1 MHATWTFYEL
11 HSISIIVSK
20 KGFLLNCKV
29 QNIDHR
35 YKAKSS
41 FFTFYKYFLYLSVC
55 QFAMKARRLRF
66 SSYMFCFV
74 VFFFPL
80 EVAKLSCFLRI
91 SQFNFIAEKKLCVI
105 LCFLKNFNQ
114 WKVVRTLVYDTI
126 KSYQVVIYE
135 FWKRFCGWPKP
146 HSSKGLLLELS

>member
-1 MHATWTFYEL
+1 MHSTWTFYEL

-41 FFTFYKYFLYLSVC
+41 FFTFYKYFYTCRSVSFPWK
-55 QFAMKARRLRF
+55 QEGYVFPHI
-66 SSYMFCFV
+66 CFV
-74 VFFFPL
+74 LLFFFPL

-105 LCFLKNFNQ
+105 LCCLKNFNQ